1 VWLVAG
7 CAVEE
12 TDPRQCTL
20 LRARPERPRDGCTAE
35 QCDELA
41 PLHSITSL
49 ARGRNDSGI
58 VKPSVLAVTR
68 QTRCVVTTPGRR
80 LTLGGSG
87 RLLLHSIFANRV
99 DMAPGLRE
107 LIALSLLAGLGCGL
121 ALGRGDLIF
130 VTVFGAACTM
140 AIIGAMQRFP

>member
-1 VWLVAG
+1 GEGGGGGGSGRERGDGRGRVWLVAG

-58 VKPSVLAVTR
+58 VKPSVLAVTPPAP
-68 QTRCVVTTPGRR
+68 CVRDN
-80 LTLGGSG
+80 SG
-87 RLLLHSIFANRV
+87 
-99 DMAPGLRE
+99 P
-107 LIALSLLAGLGCGL
+107 
-121 ALGRGDLIF
+121 
-130 VTVFGAACTM
+130 
-140 AIIGAMQRFP
+140 PPP